1 MRVITLI
8 RDEIKGNSLL
18 VEGPAEFEVLKGS
31 VSVFGCPVSR
41 LSIPNGKVLPLYMEE
56 DTSVRITDDAHVI
69 PLEGSPI
76 PGEWDSLL
84 ERIISE
90 DYRKIMFVGHSDTGK
105 SSAITYM
112 IKRVEG
118 QQCVLD
124 TDIGQADVSPPAS
137 IGLAIAEEKIPG
149 LSYLKLYDAFFI
161 GKTSPAKIELR
172 CLRGIASMIKK
183 AEEISD
189 MVFIDTTGWV
199 YGIGA
204 REYKLA
210 KIGVIDPDLIVC
222 MGRDIYYLRDYNRVV
237 LPSFVVKKR
246 DKIERAEF
254 RERKFRE
261 GLRNGKR
268 ISVKLDEV
276 RIMNSMLFS
285 GNTLTDEELKS
296 LEKLVGIR
304 LIYGEKSDDFI
315 VLLTDEPVNIRD
327 IMPDIKTVKALF
339 EIADVRLYT
348 LSHFENLLL
357 GIRKDRFMG
366 IGVMKNIRL
375 EDREIEI
382 FTSVPREDVETV
394 EFGMMK
400 ITEDGRELGFVE
412 YY

>member
-1 MRVITLI
+1 MRVVALI
-8 RDEIKGNSLL
+8 RDEVKGNSLL
-18 VEGPAEFEVLKGS
+18 IEGPAEFEVLKGS
-31 VSVFGCPVSR
+31 VSVFGCPVSE
-41 LSIPNGKVLPLYMEE
+41 LSIPDGKVLPLYMEE
-56 DTSVRITDDAHVI
+56 DTTVKITDDAHVI

-76 PGEWDSLL
+76 PEEWDRLL
-84 ERIISE
+84 EEIITE

-112 IKRVEG
+112 INNYEG
-118 QQCVLD
+118 RQSVLD

-149 LSYLKLYDAFFI
+149 LSYLKLYDAYFI

-172 CLRGIASMIKK
+172 CLRGIASLIKK
-183 AEEISD
+183 AVKVSD
-189 MVFIDTTGWV
+189 TVFVDTTGWV

-222 MGRDIYYLRDYNRVV
+222 MGRDIYYLEDYNRVV

-254 RERKFRE
+254 RERKFRT
-261 GLRNGKR
+261 GLRNGR
-268 ISVKLDEV
+268 LISVKLDDV
-276 RIMNSMLFS
+276 KIKNSMLFS
-285 GNTLTDEELKS
+285 GSSLTSEELES
-296 LEKLVGIR
+296 LERLVGIR

-315 VLLTDEPVNIRD
+315 VLLTDEQVNIRD
-327 IMPDIKTVKALF
+327 IMPDIKTIKALF

-348 LSHFENLLL
+348 LTHLENLLL
-357 GIRKDRFMG
+357 GIRKDTFMG
-366 IGVMKNIRL
+366 IGVLKNIRL
-375 EDREIEI
+375 EEREIEI
-382 FTSVPREDVETV
+382 FTSVPPEDIEII